1 MWIPYLPQMSK
12 VGAHFIESL
21 GSRAVGLI
29 FPYTGS
35 CDEGKKKEK
44 EEKKKKRREYELYV
58 KGTAPIHAILS
69 SR

>member
-1 MWIPYLPQMSK
+1 MSK

-35 CDEGKKKEK
+35 CDEGKKKR
-44 EEKKKKRREYELYV
+44 KRREYELYV